1 MTTITASDLKT
12 NHSEVLGRVR
22 FSHERIAITY
32 HGKEVA
38 VIVPLEDA
46 RLLEKIEMALD
57 ASDAL
62 DALNEAE
69 SKGTI
74 SLADLKAELGR

>member
-1 MTTITASDLKT
+1 MRNRT
-12 NHSEVLGRVR
+12 